1 MDNNN
6 FLSNQLKTFIDLNNK
21 NILPS
26 PILLLTNDVNRSI
39 FFTKSLSVNLLVS
52 NIQVSG

>member
-6 FLSNQLKTFIDLNNK
+6 FLSDQLKMFIDLNNK

-26 PILLLTNDVNRSI
+26 PILFLTNDVNRV
-39 FFTKSLSVNLLVS
+39 FFFRKKAC
-52 NIQVSG
+52 Q

>member
-6 FLSNQLKTFIDLNNK
+6 FLSDQLKTFIDLNNK

-26 PILLLTNDVNRSI
+26 PIFVFN
-39 FFTKSLSVNLLVS
+39 
-52 NIQVSG
+52 

>member
-6 FLSNQLKTFIDLNNK
+6 FLSDQLKMFIDLNNK

-26 PILLLTNDVNRSI
+26 PILFLTNDVNKY
-39 FFTKSLSVNLLVS
+39 FFVKKLSVNLLD
-52 NIQVSG
+52 